1 MSIDEVAGRHPEGYE
16 DAADNQRT
24 SSEQPRTTSEQAA
37 NNSDPSPTIAYQ
49 GETGAIPEQNQREA
63 AAIQRAVRTRT
74 ARKQAETERKPL
86 NLLQYARK
94 HAPREGDERE
104 TRCAW
109 IVRDDDAPAGEWWIC
124 KRCEVV
130 LDSSAKVGAHTCRP
144 KRAPRRAAARSAQ
157 QTGARTRWRF
167 WS

>member
-1 MSIDEVAGRHPEGYE
+1 MSADEVPAGYE
-16 DAADNQRT
+16 EAADNQRT
-24 SSEQPRTTSEQAA
+24 TSDEVRTTSEQAA
-37 NNSDPSPTIAYQ
+37 NNPEPSPNIADQ
-49 GETGAIPEQNQREA
+49 SETRAKPGRKLREA
-63 AAIQRAVRTRT
+63 AARQRAILAKAERKLAET
-74 ARKQAETERKPL
+74 ARKPSD
-86 NLLQYARK
+86 LLQYARK